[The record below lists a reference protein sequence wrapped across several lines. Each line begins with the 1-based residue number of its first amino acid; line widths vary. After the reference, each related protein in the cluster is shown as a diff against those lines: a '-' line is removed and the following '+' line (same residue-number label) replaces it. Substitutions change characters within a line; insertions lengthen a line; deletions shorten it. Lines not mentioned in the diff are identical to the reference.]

1 MFGGLKMKETNENL
15 LLEIVIIII
24 SSSIFFIKGNNIYL
38 IAAIILI
45 DVSDLI
51 LIFNNSK
58 NKQMDSKSIR
68 CEKAGKVE
76 KVNEYDKLFS
86 AWQTIGY
93 DIQQLLWLSKDSME
107 VLKKITSV
115 SQKVGE
121 YTEQNSASIEE
132 INSNVSE
139 FSGTEEKLNNSV
151 INIEESSE
159 KSLEIL
165 ESNKAFINDIGDY
178 LLRVGDDINNLSI
191 SNGKLKVSSNKIN
204 EFVAYI
210 NQISKQ
216 TNLLALNA
224 SIEAARA
231 GDAGKGFSVV
241 AQEIRKLS
249 EETEKAVTEIQTI
262 LKLIVSDVEESNDST
277 NKCIKGIKGVK
288 EISDK
293 SNKLVSNIQEI
304 LQNIFNSISN
314 LKGISSDQKETSNQ
328 ISMAVQ
334 TVADAVEKT
343 HNITV
348 ESLKMIMQ
356 QEVKNNELFNYCDKL
371 SETSANVQLIASR
384 LKKQNEI
391 IFGINPFTTPENI
404 KNMYVPILERICD
417 SIGYK
422 AKAIIVKDYDALSR
436 GIENDTIDIGWFS
449 PFAYVNAHDRDKV
462 VPLITPKINNK
473 TSYKGYIIT
482 RKDSGIKSVE
492 DLKNK
497 IFGYVDVESASG
509 YLYARHIIKTKGLNP
524 DKLFKE
530 VTFLG
535 SHYNVIKSVLTGAVD
550 AGATYNEAFESGK
563 EQGFNTDEIN
573 IISTTEDIPKDA
585 LAANPRFN
593 KETAE
598 KLQQAFISFNK
609 FSGLNSNIT
618 GFVKSSDEN
627 YDIIRS
633 LFKEN

>member
-1 MFGGLKMKETNENL
+1 MSGGLKMWKTNENL
-15 LLEIVIIII
+15 LLCIAIIII
-24 SSSIFFIKGNNIYL
+24 NSLLFFIKENSLYL
-38 IAAIILI
+38 ILAIILI
-45 DVSDLI
+45 DALDLV

-58 NKQMDSKSIR
+58 NKQKNMKNISH
-68 CEKAGKVE
+68 EKPSDVE
-76 KVNEYDKLFS
+76 KTNEYDELFS

-93 DIQQLLWLSKDSME
+93 DIQQLLWLSKDSVE

-115 SQKVGE
+115 SQEVGQ

-139 FSGTEEKLNNSV
+139 FAGTEEKLNNSV

-159 KSLEIL
+159 KSLKIL
-165 ESNKAFINDIGDY
+165 DSNKAIINDIGEY
-178 LLRVGDDINNLSI
+178 LLRVGDDINNLSV
-191 SNGKLKVSSNKIN
+191 SNNNLKVSSNKIN

-241 AQEIRKLS
+241 AKEIRKLS
-249 EETEKAVTEIQTI
+249 EETEKAVTEIQGI
-262 LKLIVSDVEESNDST
+262 LKLIVSDVEESDNST
-277 NKCIKGIKGVK
+277 NKCIKGIKGVQ

-293 SNKLVSNIQEI
+293 SSKLVSNIKEI
-304 LQNIFNSISN
+304 LQDIFNSISS
-314 LKGISSDQKETSNQ
+314 LKDISSDQKETSNQ

-343 HNITV
+343 NNITA

-356 QEVKNNELFNYCDKL
+356 QEAKNNELFNYCDKL
-371 SETSANVQLIASR
+371 SETSSNVQMIASR

-404 KNMYVPILERICD
+404 KNMYVPILEKICD

-422 AKAIIVKDYDALSR
+422 AKAVIVKDYDALSR

-462 VPLITPKINNK
+462 IPLVTPKINNK
-473 TSYKGYIIT
+473 ISYKGYIIT
-482 RKDSGIKSVE
+482 KKDSGIKSVE

-497 IFGYVDVESASG
+497 TFGYVDVESASG
-509 YLYARHIIKTKGLNP
+509 YLYARHILKTKGLNP

-535 SHYNVIKSVLTGAVD
+535 SHYNVIKSVLSGAVD
-550 AGATYNEAFESGK
+550 AGATYNEALESGK

-593 KETAE
+593 KGLAE
-598 KLQQAFISFNK
+598 KLQQAFISFNN

>member
-1 MFGGLKMKETNENL
+1 MFGGLKMRKTNENL
-15 LLEIVIIII
+15 LLGIVIIII
-24 SSSIFFIKGNNIYL
+24 SSSIFLIKGNNLYL
-38 IAAIILI
+38 AASIILI
-45 DVSDLI
+45 DVLDLV
-51 LIFNNSK
+51 LMFNNSK
-58 NKQMDSKSIR
+58 SKQIDKKSISY
-68 CEKAGKVE
+68 EKSE
-76 KVNEYDKLFS
+76 KVNEYDELFS

-93 DIQQLLWLSKDSME
+93 DIQQLLWLSKDSVE

-115 SQKVGE
+115 SQEVGE

-139 FSGTEEKLNNSV
+139 FASTEEKLNNSV

-159 KSLEIL
+159 KSLKIL
-165 ESNKAFINDIGDY
+165 DSNKAFINDIGEY
-178 LLRVGDDINNLSI
+178 LLRVGDDINNLSL
-191 SNGKLKVSSNKIN
+191 SNSKLKVSSNKIN

-249 EETEKAVTEIQTI
+249 EETEKAVTEIQGI

-277 NKCIKGIKGVK
+277 NKCIKGIKGVQ

-293 SNKLVSNIQEI
+293 SSKLVSNIKEI
-304 LQNIFNSISN
+304 LQNIFDSICS
-314 LKGISSDQKETSNQ
+314 LKDISSDQKETSNQ

-356 QEVKNNELFNYCDKL
+356 QEAKNNELFNYCDKL
-371 SETSANVQLIASR
+371 SETSANVQVIASR

-404 KNMYVPILERICD
+404 KNMYVPILEKICD

-462 VPLITPKINNK
+462 IPLITPKINNK

-482 RKDSGIKSVE
+482 KKDSGIKSVE
-492 DLKNK
+492 DLRNRT
-497 IFGYVDVESASG
+497 FGYVDVESASG
-509 YLYARHIIKTKGLNP
+509 YLYARHILKTNGLNP

-535 SHYNVIKSVLTGAVD
+535 SHYNVIKSVLSGAVD
-550 AGATYNEAFESGK
+550 AGATYNEALESGK

-573 IISTTEDIPKDA
+573 IIRTTEDIPKDA

-593 KETAE
+593 KELAE
-598 KLQQAFISFNK
+598 KLQQAFISFNN

>member
-1 MFGGLKMKETNENL
+1 MFGGLKMGKTNENL
-15 LLEIVIIII
+15 LLGIVIIII
-24 SSSIFFIKGNNIYL
+24 SSSIFFIKGNNLYL

-45 DVSDLI
+45 DVLDLV
-51 LIFNNSK
+51 LMFNNSK
-58 NKQMDSKSIR
+58 SKPMDRQNISN
-68 CEKAGKVE
+68 EKAGKVE
-76 KVNEYDKLFS
+76 KVNEYDELFS

-93 DIQQLLWLSKDSME
+93 DIQQLLWLSKDSVE

-115 SQKVGE
+115 SQEVGE

-139 FSGTEEKLNNSV
+139 FASTEEKLNSSV

-159 KSLEIL
+159 KSLKIL
-165 ESNKAFINDIGDY
+165 DSNKAIINDIGEY
-178 LLRVGDDINNLSI
+178 LLRVGDDINNLSV
-191 SNGKLKVSSNKIN
+191 SNSKLKVSSNKIN

-249 EETEKAVTEIQTI
+249 EETEKAVTEIQGI

-277 NKCIKGIKGVK
+277 NKCIKGIKGVQ

-293 SNKLVSNIQEI
+293 SSKLVSNIKEI
-304 LQNIFNSISN
+304 LQNIFNSISS
-314 LKGISSDQKETSNQ
+314 LKDISSDQKETSNQ

-356 QEVKNNELFNYCDKL
+356 QETKNNELFNYCDKL
-371 SETSANVQLIASR
+371 SETSASVQVLASR

-404 KNMYVPILERICD
+404 KNMYVPILEKICD

-422 AKAIIVKDYDALSR
+422 AKAIIVKDYDALSK

-462 VPLITPKINNK
+462 IPLITPKINNK

-482 RKDSGIKSVE
+482 KKDSGIKSVE

-497 IFGYVDVESASG
+497 TFGYVDVESASG
-509 YLYARHIIKTKGLNP
+509 YLYARHILKTKGLNP

-535 SHYNVIKSVLTGAVD
+535 SHYNVIKSVLSGAVD
-550 AGATYNEAFESGK
+550 AGATYNEALESGK

-593 KETAE
+593 KELAE
-598 KLQQAFISFNK
+598 KLQQAFISFNN

-627 YDIIRS
+627 YNIIRS

>member
-1 MFGGLKMKETNENL
+1 MFGGLKMRKTNENL
-15 LLEIVIIII
+15 LLGIVIIII
-24 SSSIFFIKGNNIYL
+24 SSSIFLIKGNNLYL
-38 IAAIILI
+38 AASIILI
-45 DVSDLI
+45 DVLDLV
-51 LIFNNSK
+51 LMLNNSK
-58 NKQMDSKSIR
+58 SKQMDKKSISY
-68 CEKAGKVE
+68 EKSEKVE
-76 KVNEYDKLFS
+76 KVNEYDELFS

-93 DIQQLLWLSKDSME
+93 DIQQLLWLSKDSVE

-115 SQKVGE
+115 SQEVGE

-139 FSGTEEKLNNSV
+139 FASTEEKLNNSV

-159 KSLEIL
+159 KSLKIL
-165 ESNKAFINDIGDY
+165 DSNKAFINDIGEY
-178 LLRVGDDINNLSI
+178 LLRVGDDINNLSL
-191 SNGKLKVSSNKIN
+191 SNSKLKVSSNKIN

-249 EETEKAVTEIQTI
+249 EETEKAVTEIQGI
-262 LKLIVSDVEESNDST
+262 LKLIVSDVEESNEST
-277 NKCIKGIKGVK
+277 DKCIKGIKGVQ

-293 SNKLVSNIQEI
+293 SSKLVSNIKEI
-304 LQNIFNSISN
+304 LQNIFNSISS
-314 LKGISSDQKETSNQ
+314 LKDISSDQKETSNQ

-356 QEVKNNELFNYCDKL
+356 QETKNNELFNYCDKL
-371 SETSANVQLIASR
+371 SETSASVQVIASR

-404 KNMYVPILERICD
+404 KNMYVPILEKICD

-462 VPLITPKINNK
+462 IPLITPKINNK

-482 RKDSGIKSVE
+482 RKDSSIKSVE
-492 DLKNK
+492 DLKDK
-497 IFGYVDVESASG
+497 TFGYVDVESASG
-509 YLYARHIIKTKGLNP
+509 YLYARHILKTKGLNP

-535 SHYNVIKSVLTGAVD
+535 SHYNVIKSVLSGAVD
-550 AGATYNEAFESGK
+550 AGATYNEALESGK

-573 IISTTEDIPKDA
+573 IINTTEDIPKDA

-593 KETAE
+593 KELSE
-598 KLQQAFISFNK
+598 KLQQAFISFNN

-618 GFVKSSDEN
+618 GFVKSSNEN

>member
-1 MFGGLKMKETNENL
+1 MSGGLKMWKTNENL
-15 LLEIVIIII
+15 LLCIAIIII
-24 SSSIFFIKGNNIYL
+24 NSLLFFIKENSLYL
-38 IAAIILI
+38 ILAIILI
-45 DVSDLI
+45 GALDLV

-58 NKQMDSKSIR
+58 NKQKNMKNISH
-68 CEKAGKVE
+68 EKPSDVE
-76 KVNEYDKLFS
+76 KTNEYDELFS

-93 DIQQLLWLSKDSME
+93 DIQQLLWLSKDSVE

-115 SQKVGE
+115 SQEVGQ

-139 FSGTEEKLNNSV
+139 FAGTEEKLNNSV

-159 KSLEIL
+159 KSLKIL
-165 ESNKAFINDIGDY
+165 DSNKAIINDIGEY
-178 LLRVGDDINNLSI
+178 LLRVGDDINNLSV
-191 SNGKLKVSSNKIN
+191 SNNNLKVSSNKIN

-241 AQEIRKLS
+241 AKEIRKLS
-249 EETEKAVTEIQTI
+249 EETEKAVTEIQGI
-262 LKLIVSDVEESNDST
+262 LKLIVSDVEESDNST
-277 NKCIKGIKGVK
+277 NKCIKGIKGVQ
-288 EISDK
+288 EISGK
-293 SNKLVSNIQEI
+293 SSKLVSNIKEI
-304 LQNIFNSISN
+304 LQDIFNSISS
-314 LKGISSDQKETSNQ
+314 LKDISSDQKETSNQ

-343 HNITV
+343 NNITA

-356 QEVKNNELFNYCDKL
+356 QEAKNNELFNYCDKL
-371 SETSANVQLIASR
+371 SETSSNVQMIASR

-404 KNMYVPILERICD
+404 KNMYVPILEKICD

-422 AKAIIVKDYDALSR
+422 AKAVIVKDYDALSR

-449 PFAYVNAHDRDKV
+449 PFAYVNAHDRDRV
-462 VPLITPKINNK
+462 IPLVTPKINNK
-473 TSYKGYIIT
+473 ISYKGYIIT
-482 RKDSGIKSVE
+482 KKDSGIKSVE

-497 IFGYVDVESASG
+497 TFGYVDVESASG
-509 YLYARHIIKTKGLNP
+509 YLYARHILKTKGLNP

-535 SHYNVIKSVLTGAVD
+535 SHYNVIKSVLSGAVD
-550 AGATYNEAFESGK
+550 AGATYNEALESGK

-593 KETAE
+593 KGLAE
-598 KLQQAFISFNK
+598 KLQQAFISFNN

>member
-1 MFGGLKMKETNENL
+1 MSGGLKMWKTNENL
-15 LLEIVIIII
+15 LLCIAIIII
-24 SSSIFFIKGNNIYL
+24 NSLLFFIKENSLYL
-38 IAAIILI
+38 ILAIILI
-45 DVSDLI
+45 GALDLV

-58 NKQMDSKSIR
+58 NKQKDMKNISH
-68 CEKAGKVE
+68 EKPSDVE
-76 KVNEYDKLFS
+76 KTNEYDELFS

-93 DIQQLLWLSKDSME
+93 DIQQLLWLSKDSVE

-115 SQKVGE
+115 SQEVGQ

-139 FSGTEEKLNNSV
+139 FAGTEEKLNNSV

-159 KSLEIL
+159 KSLKIL
-165 ESNKAFINDIGDY
+165 DSNKAIINDIGEY
-178 LLRVGDDINNLSI
+178 LLRVGDDINNLSV
-191 SNGKLKVSSNKIN
+191 SNNNLKVSSNKIN

-241 AQEIRKLS
+241 AKEIRKLS
-249 EETEKAVTEIQTI
+249 EETEKAVTEIQGI
-262 LKLIVSDVEESNDST
+262 LKLIVSDVEESDNST
-277 NKCIKGIKGVK
+277 NKCIKGIKGVQ

-293 SNKLVSNIQEI
+293 SSKLVSNIKEI
-304 LQNIFNSISN
+304 LQDIFNSISS
-314 LKGISSDQKETSNQ
+314 LKDISSDQKETSNQ

-343 HNITV
+343 NNITA

-356 QEVKNNELFNYCDKL
+356 QEAKNNELFNYCDKL
-371 SETSANVQLIASR
+371 SETSSNVQMIASR

-404 KNMYVPILERICD
+404 KNMYVPILEKICD

-422 AKAIIVKDYDALSR
+422 AKAVIVKDYDALSR

-449 PFAYVNAHDRDKV
+449 PFAYVNAHDRDRV
-462 VPLITPKINNK
+462 IPLVTPKINNK
-473 TSYKGYIIT
+473 ISYKGYIIT
-482 RKDSGIKSVE
+482 KKDSGIKSVE

-497 IFGYVDVESASG
+497 TFGYVDVESASG
-509 YLYARHIIKTKGLNP
+509 YLYARHILKTKGLNP

-535 SHYNVIKSVLTGAVD
+535 SHYNVIKSVLSGAVD
-550 AGATYNEAFESGK
+550 AGATYNEALESGK

-593 KETAE
+593 KGLAE
-598 KLQQAFISFNK
+598 KLQQAFISFNN

>member
-1 MFGGLKMKETNENL
+1 MSGGLKMWKTNENL
-15 LLEIVIIII
+15 LLCIAIIII
-24 SSSIFFIKGNNIYL
+24 NSLLFFIKENSLYL
-38 IAAIILI
+38 ILAIILI
-45 DVSDLI
+45 GALDLV

-58 NKQMDSKSIR
+58 NKQKNMKNISH
-68 CEKAGKVE
+68 EKPSDVE
-76 KVNEYDKLFS
+76 KTNEYDELFS

-93 DIQQLLWLSKDSME
+93 DIQQLLWLSKDSVD

-115 SQKVGE
+115 SKEVGE

-139 FSGTEEKLNNSV
+139 FAGTEEKLNNSV

-159 KSLEIL
+159 KSLKIL
-165 ESNKAFINDIGDY
+165 DSNKAIINDIGEY
-178 LLRVGDDINNLSI
+178 LLRVGDDINNLSV
-191 SNGKLKVSSNKIN
+191 SNNNLKVSSNKIN

-241 AQEIRKLS
+241 AKEIRKLS
-249 EETEKAVTEIQTI
+249 EETEKAVTEIQGI
-262 LKLIVSDVEESNDST
+262 LKLIVSDVEESDNST
-277 NKCIKGIKGVK
+277 NKCIKGIKGVQ
-288 EISDK
+288 EISGK
-293 SNKLVSNIQEI
+293 SSKLVSNIKEI
-304 LQNIFNSISN
+304 LQDIFNSISS
-314 LKGISSDQKETSNQ
+314 LKDISSDQKETSNQ

-343 HNITV
+343 NNITA

-356 QEVKNNELFNYCDKL
+356 QEAKNNELFNYCDKL
-371 SETSANVQLIASR
+371 SETSSNVQMIASR

-404 KNMYVPILERICD
+404 KNMYVPILEKICD

-422 AKAIIVKDYDALSR
+422 AKAVIVKDYDALSR

-449 PFAYVNAHDRDKV
+449 PFAYVNAHDRDRV
-462 VPLITPKINNK
+462 IPLVTPKINNK
-473 TSYKGYIIT
+473 ISYKGYIIT
-482 RKDSGIKSVE
+482 KKDSGIKSVE

-497 IFGYVDVESASG
+497 TFGYVDVESASG
-509 YLYARHIIKTKGLNP
+509 YLYARHILKTKGLNP

-535 SHYNVIKSVLTGAVD
+535 SHYNVIKSVLSGAVD
-550 AGATYNEAFESGK
+550 AGATYNEALESGK

-593 KETAE
+593 KGLAE
-598 KLQQAFISFNK
+598 KLQQAFISFNN

>member
-1 MFGGLKMKETNENL
+1 MSGGLKMWKTNENL
-15 LLEIVIIII
+15 LLCIAIIII
-24 SSSIFFIKGNNIYL
+24 NSLTFFIKENNLYL
-38 IAAIILI
+38 ILAIILI
-45 DVSDLI
+45 DALDLV

-58 NKQMDSKSIR
+58 NKQKDMKSISY
-68 CEKAGKVE
+68 EKPSDVGKT
-76 KVNEYDKLFS
+76 NEYDELFS

-93 DIQQLLWLSKDSME
+93 DIQQLLWLSKDSVD

-115 SQKVGE
+115 SKEVGE

-139 FSGTEEKLNNSV
+139 FAGTEEKLNNSV

-159 KSLEIL
+159 KSLKIL
-165 ESNKAFINDIGDY
+165 DSNKEIINDIGKY
-178 LLRVGDDINNLSI
+178 LLRVGDDINNLSV
-191 SNGKLKVSSNKIN
+191 SNNNLKVSSNKIN

-241 AQEIRKLS
+241 AKEIRKLS
-249 EETEKAVTEIQTI
+249 EETEKAVTEIQGI
-262 LKLIVSDVEESNDST
+262 LKLIVSDVEESDNST
-277 NKCIKGIKGVK
+277 NKCIKGIKGVQ
-288 EISDK
+288 EISGK
-293 SNKLVSNIQEI
+293 SSKLVSNIKEI
-304 LQNIFNSISN
+304 LQDIFNSISS
-314 LKGISSDQKETSNQ
+314 LKDISSDQKETSNQ

-343 HNITV
+343 NNITA

-356 QEVKNNELFNYCDKL
+356 QEAKNNELFNYCDKL
-371 SETSANVQLIASR
+371 SETSSNVQMIASR

-404 KNMYVPILERICD
+404 KNMYVPILEKICD

-422 AKAIIVKDYDALSR
+422 AKAVIVKDYDALSR

-449 PFAYVNAHDRDKV
+449 PFAYVNAHDRENV
-462 VPLITPKINNK
+462 IPLVTPKINNK
-473 TSYKGYIIT
+473 ISYKGYIIT
-482 RKDSGIKSVE
+482 KKDSGIKSVE

-497 IFGYVDVESASG
+497 TFGYVDVESASG
-509 YLYARHIIKTKGLNP
+509 YLYARHILKTKGLNP

-535 SHYNVIKSVLTGAVD
+535 SHYNVIKSVLSGAVD
-550 AGATYNEAFESGK
+550 AGATYNEALESGK

-593 KETAE
+593 KELAE
-598 KLQQAFISFNK
+598 KLQQAFISFNN

>member
-1 MFGGLKMKETNENL
+1 MFGGLKMRKTNENL
-15 LLEIVIIII
+15 LLGIVIIII
-24 SSSIFFIKGNNIYL
+24 SSSIFLIKGNNLYL
-38 IAAIILI
+38 AASIILI
-45 DVSDLI
+45 DVLDLV
-51 LIFNNSK
+51 LMLNNSK
-58 NKQMDSKSIR
+58 SKQMDKKSISY
-68 CEKAGKVE
+68 EKSEKVE
-76 KVNEYDKLFS
+76 KVNEYDELFS

-93 DIQQLLWLSKDSME
+93 DIQQLLWLSKDSVE

-115 SQKVGE
+115 SQEVGE

-139 FSGTEEKLNNSV
+139 FASTEEKLNNSV

-159 KSLEIL
+159 KSLKIL
-165 ESNKAFINDIGDY
+165 DSNKTFINDIGEY
-178 LLRVGDDINNLSI
+178 LLRVGDDINNLSL
-191 SNGKLKVSSNKIN
+191 SNSKLKVSSNKIN

-249 EETEKAVTEIQTI
+249 EETEKAVIEIQGI
-262 LKLIVSDVEESNDST
+262 LKLIVSDVEESNEST
-277 NKCIKGIKGVK
+277 DKCIKGIKGVQ

-293 SNKLVSNIQEI
+293 SSKLVSNIKEI
-304 LQNIFNSISN
+304 LQNIYNSISS
-314 LKGISSDQKETSNQ
+314 LKDISSDQKETSNQ

-356 QEVKNNELFNYCDKL
+356 QETKNNELFNYCDKL
-371 SETSANVQLIASR
+371 SETSASVQVIASR

-404 KNMYVPILERICD
+404 KNMYVPILEKICD

-462 VPLITPKINNK
+462 IPLITPKINNK

-482 RKDSGIKSVE
+482 RKDSSIKSVE
-492 DLKNK
+492 DLKDK
-497 IFGYVDVESASG
+497 TFGYVDVESASG
-509 YLYARHIIKTKGLNP
+509 YLYARHILKTKGLNP

-535 SHYNVIKSVLTGAVD
+535 SHYNVIKSVLSGAVD
-550 AGATYNEAFESGK
+550 AGATYNEALESGK

-593 KETAE
+593 KELSE
-598 KLQQAFISFNK
+598 KLQQAFISFNN

-618 GFVKSSDEN
+618 GFVKSSNEN

>member
-1 MFGGLKMKETNENL
+1 MWKTNENL
-15 LLEIVIIII
+15 LLCIAIIII
-24 SSSIFFIKGNNIYL
+24 NSLLFFIKENSLYL
-38 IAAIILI
+38 ILAIILI
-45 DVSDLI
+45 DALDLV

-58 NKQMDSKSIR
+58 NKQKNMKNISH
-68 CEKAGKVE
+68 EKPSDVE
-76 KVNEYDKLFS
+76 KTNEYDELFS

-93 DIQQLLWLSKDSME
+93 DIQQLLWLSKDSVE

-115 SQKVGE
+115 SQEVGQ

-139 FSGTEEKLNNSV
+139 FAGTEEKLNNSV

-159 KSLEIL
+159 KSLKIL
-165 ESNKAFINDIGDY
+165 DSNKAIINDIGEY
-178 LLRVGDDINNLSI
+178 LLRVGDDINNLSV
-191 SNGKLKVSSNKIN
+191 SNNNLKVSSNKIN

-241 AQEIRKLS
+241 AKEIRKLS
-249 EETEKAVTEIQTI
+249 EETEKAVTEIQGI
-262 LKLIVSDVEESNDST
+262 LKLIVSDVEESDNST
-277 NKCIKGIKGVK
+277 NKCIKGIKGVQ

-293 SNKLVSNIQEI
+293 SSKLVSNIKEI
-304 LQNIFNSISN
+304 LQDIFNSISS
-314 LKGISSDQKETSNQ
+314 LKDISSDQKETSNQ

-343 HNITV
+343 NNITA

-356 QEVKNNELFNYCDKL
+356 QEAKNNELFNYCDKL
-371 SETSANVQLIASR
+371 SETSSNVQMIASR

-404 KNMYVPILERICD
+404 KNMYVPILEKICD

-422 AKAIIVKDYDALSR
+422 AKAVIVKDYDALSR

-462 VPLITPKINNK
+462 IPLVTPKINNK
-473 TSYKGYIIT
+473 ISYKGYIIT
-482 RKDSGIKSVE
+482 KKDSGIKSVE

-497 IFGYVDVESASG
+497 TFGYVDVESASG
-509 YLYARHIIKTKGLNP
+509 YLYARHILKTKGLNP

-535 SHYNVIKSVLTGAVD
+535 SHYNVIKSVLSGAVD
-550 AGATYNEAFESGK
+550 AGATYNEALESGK

-593 KETAE
+593 KGLAE
-598 KLQQAFISFNK
+598 KLQQAFISFNN

>member
-1 MFGGLKMKETNENL
+1 MRQLAKNMKN
-15 LLEIVIIII
+15 I
-24 SSSIFFIKGNNIYL
+24 SHEKP
-38 IAAIILI
+38 
-45 DVSDLI
+45 SD
-51 LIFNNSK
+51 
-58 NKQMDSKSIR
+58 
-68 CEKAGKVE
+68 VE
-76 KVNEYDKLFS
+76 KTNEYDELFS

-93 DIQQLLWLSKDSME
+93 DIQQLLWLSKDSVE

-115 SQKVGE
+115 SQEVGQ

-139 FSGTEEKLNNSV
+139 FAGTEEKLNNSV

-159 KSLEIL
+159 KSLKIL
-165 ESNKAFINDIGDY
+165 DSNKAIINDIGEY
-178 LLRVGDDINNLSI
+178 LLRVGDDINNLSV
-191 SNGKLKVSSNKIN
+191 SNNNLKVSSNKIN

-241 AQEIRKLS
+241 AKEIRKLS
-249 EETEKAVTEIQTI
+249 EETEKAVTEIQGI
-262 LKLIVSDVEESNDST
+262 LKLIVSDVEESDNST
-277 NKCIKGIKGVK
+277 NKCIKGIKGVQ

-293 SNKLVSNIQEI
+293 SSKLVSNIKEI
-304 LQNIFNSISN
+304 LQDIFNSISS
-314 LKGISSDQKETSNQ
+314 LKDISSDQKETSNQ

-343 HNITV
+343 NNITA

-356 QEVKNNELFNYCDKL
+356 QEAKNNELFNYCDKL
-371 SETSANVQLIASR
+371 SETSSNVQMIASR

-404 KNMYVPILERICD
+404 KNMYVPILEKICD

-422 AKAIIVKDYDALSR
+422 AKAVIVKDYDALSR

-462 VPLITPKINNK
+462 IPLVTPKINNK
-473 TSYKGYIIT
+473 ISYKGYIIT
-482 RKDSGIKSVE
+482 KKDSGIKSVE

-497 IFGYVDVESASG
+497 TFGYVDVESASG
-509 YLYARHIIKTKGLNP
+509 YLYARHILKTKGLNP

-535 SHYNVIKSVLTGAVD
+535 SHYNVIKSVLSGAVD
-550 AGATYNEAFESGK
+550 AGATYNEALESGK

-593 KETAE
+593 KGLAE
-598 KLQQAFISFNK
+598 KLQQAFISFNN